1 MKEKKPISL
10 FMFLTLGLIL
20 VVVAAPASAQQN
32 GISAELVEKVES
44 VIDAAYILGLEDKI
58 GSLEQGKFAD
68 FAILE
73 EDPFEVDP
81 KRIENIKIW
90 GTVLGGKPFK
100 SKDQ

>member
-10 FMFLTLGLIL
+10 FMFLTLGLIS

-44 VIDAAYILGLEDKI
+44 VSDAAYILGLEDKI